1 MSAKDYNSQ
10 VVKRQR
16 IRSTTLVVGVDVGNA
31 FNAVGFMNKQGKI
44 LSSCAKLYNNREGF
58 EQFVKMTEAIKTKYR
73 LKDVLIGMEPTGHY
87 WRKLAY
93 FAKDQGYEV
102 RFIRTTALKHHR
114 EIDESSSA
122 KSDIR
127 DALTIA
133 NITREGKYIDTVIED
148 GVVRQLRTLSKVRER
163 LLRYSVGAKNALHAA
178 LDDYFPELHE
188 IFWSMG
194 ARSLWA
200 ILERCP
206 FPDDVVLLKISL
218 LRDMITKS
226 SRKKAGADQ
235 KARALYQAA
244 QKSIG
249 LKRVGDADRFRVK
262 ICLEEVKRTVLML
275 KDIDRQMKKVLKEM
289 PSAPYLLSIPGVGT
303 LSAAVFL
310 GELGNPAYFHNARQ
324 IVKYA
329 GYDPQESDSGSWV
342 SRKFISK
349 KGRWL
354 MRKYLFF
361 MSMRVVVLS
370 KYFQNYYQRKLET
383 KNRVGQQPKRKEI
396 LCAVAI
402 KLIKVIFALLRDK
415 RKFDDGVRVIAAHA

>member
-1 MSAKDYNSQ
+1 MSQRDYNRQ
-10 VVKRQR
+10 VAKRQR
-16 IRSTTLVVGVDVGNA
+16 IRKATLIVGVDIGKA
-31 FNAVGFMNKQGKI
+31 FNAVGFMDKEGNVLG
-44 LSSCAKLYNNREGF
+44 SCAKLYNNREGF
-58 EQFVKMTEAIKTKYR
+58 EEFINLIEG
-73 LKDVLIGMEPTGHY
+73 LKAKHHLRDVLIGMEPTGHY

-93 FAKDQGYEV
+93 FAKDHGYEV
-102 RFIRTTALKHHR
+102 RFVRTTALKHHR

-122 KSDIR
+122 KSDQR

-148 GVVRQLRTLSKVRER
+148 GVLRQLRTLSKARER
-163 LLRYSVGAKNALHAA
+163 LLRYSVSAKNSLHAA

-194 ARSLWA
+194 SRSLWT
-200 ILERCP
+200 ILKQCP
-206 FPDDVVLLKISL
+206 FPQDVMLMDVSTLQELIA
-218 LRDMITKS
+218 RS
-226 SRKKAGADQ
+226 SRKKAGSTL
-235 KARALYQAA
+235 KAEKLTEAA

-249 LKRVGDADRFRVK
+249 IKQIGNADRYRVQM
-262 ICLEEVKRTVLML
+262 CLEEVKRTVLSL
-275 KDIDRQMKKVLKEM
+275 KNLDKQLKCLLKET
-289 PSAPYLLSIPGVGT
+289 SAATYLMSIPGIGP

-310 GELGNPAYFHNARQ
+310 GELGDPTHFHNARQ

-329 GYDPQESDSGSWV
+329 GYDPQESDSGS
-342 SRKFISK
+342 RIGRRFISK

-354 MRKYLFF
+354 LRKYLFF

-370 KYFQNYYQRKLET
+370 NYFQEYYLRKLET
-383 KNRVGQQPKRKEI
+383 KNRVGQQPRRKEM

-415 RKFDDGVRVIAAHA
+415 REFVDLVPAAAA

>member
-1 MSAKDYNSQ
+1 MSEKDYNKQ
-10 VVKRQR
+10 VAKRQR
-16 IRSTTLVVGVDVGNA
+16 IKETTLVVGVDIGNA
-31 FNAVGFMNKQGKI
+31 FNAVGFMNKEGVV
-44 LSSCAKLYNNREGF
+44 LGSCAKQNNSREGF
-58 EQFVKMTEAIKTKYR
+58 EQFAKMTESLRTKHG
-73 LKDVLIGMEPTGHY
+73 LKDVLVGMEPTGHY
-87 WRKLAY
+87 WRKLAF
-93 FAKDQGYEV
+93 FAKEKGYEV

-114 EIDESSSA
+114 EIDESSSS
-122 KSDIR
+122 KSDRR

-133 NITREGKYIDTVIED
+133 NITREGKYLDTVIED
-148 GVVRQLRTLSKVRER
+148 GAMRQLRTLAKTRER
-163 LLRYSVGAKNALHAA
+163 LLRYSVSAKNALHAA
-178 LDDYFPELHE
+178 LDDYFPELHGV
-188 IFWSMG
+188 FCSMG

-200 ILERCP
+200 ILEQCP
-206 FPDDVVLLKISL
+206 FPKLIA
-218 LRDMITKS
+218 KS
-226 SRKKAGADQ
+226 GRKKARTAQ
-235 KARALYQAA
+235 KAKALYEAA

-249 LKRVGDADRFRVK
+249 LKIVGSADRFRVK

-275 KDIDRQMKKVLKEM
+275 KDMDRQMKDVLMDM
-289 PSAPYLLSIPGVGT
+289 PAAPYLLSIPGIGP

-310 GELGNPAYFHNARQ
+310 GELGDPNHFHNARQ
-324 IVKYA
+324 IVKFA

-354 MRKYLFF
+354 LRKYLFY

-370 KYFQNYYQRKLET
+370 KYFQEYYQRKLET

-415 RKFDDGVRVIAAHA
+415 RKFDDRVRAAVTHA

>member
-1 MSAKDYNSQ
+1 MSQRDYNKQ
-10 VVKRQR
+10 VSKRQR
-16 IRSTTLVVGVDVGNA
+16 IRKATLIVGVDVGKA
-31 FNAVGFMNKQGKI
+31 FNALGFMDKEGNVLG
-44 LSSCAKLYNNREGF
+44 SCAKLYNNREGF
-58 EQFVKMTEAIKTKYR
+58 EEFINLIEG
-73 LKDVLIGMEPTGHY
+73 LKAKHHLRDVLIGMEPTGHY

-93 FAKDQGYEV
+93 FAKDHGYEV
-102 RFIRTTALKHHR
+102 RFVRTTALKHHR

-122 KSDIR
+122 KSDQR

-148 GVVRQLRTLSKVRER
+148 GVLRQLRTLSKARER
-163 LLRYSVGAKNALHAA
+163 LLRYSVSAKNSLHAA

-194 ARSLWA
+194 SRSLWA
-200 ILERCP
+200 ILEQCP
-206 FPDDVVLLKISL
+206 FPQDVVLMKLST
-218 LRDMITKS
+218 LRNLIAQS
-226 SRKKAGADQ
+226 SRKKAGSAV
-235 KARALYQAA
+235 KAEKLIEAA

-249 LKRVGDADRFRVK
+249 VKQIGNADRYRVQM
-262 ICLEEVKRTVLML
+262 CLEEVKRTVLSL
-275 KDIDRQMKKVLKEM
+275 KNIDKQLKCLLKET
-289 PSAPYLLSIPGVGT
+289 SAASYLMSIPGVGP

-310 GELGNPAYFHNARQ
+310 GELGDPTHFHNARQ

-329 GYDPQESDSGSWV
+329 GYDPQESDSGSRIG
-342 SRKFISK
+342 RKFISK

-354 MRKYLFF
+354 LRKYLFF

-370 KYFQNYYQRKLET
+370 NYFQEYYLRKLET
-383 KNRVGQQPKRKEI
+383 KNRVGQQPRRKEM

-415 RKFDDGVRVIAAHA
+415 REFVDLVPAAAA

>member
-1 MSAKDYNSQ
+1 MSVKDYNKQ
-10 VVKRQR
+10 VSKRQR

-31 FNAVGFMNKQGKI
+31 FNAVGYMDKEGKV
-44 LSSCAKLYNNREGF
+44 LGSSARLYNNREGF
-58 EQFVKMTEAIKTKYR
+58 EEFVKLTEG
-73 LKDVLIGMEPTGHY
+73 LKAKHKLQDVLIGMEPTGHY

-93 FAKDQGYEV
+93 FAMERGYEV
-102 RFIRTTALKHHR
+102 RFVRTTALRHHR
-114 EIDESSSA
+114 ELDESASA
-122 KSDIR
+122 KSDQR
-127 DALTIA
+127 DALTLT

-148 GVVRQLRTLSKVRER
+148 GVLRQLRTLSKTRER
-163 LLRYSVGAKNALHAA
+163 LLRYCVSAKNALHAV

-188 IFWSMG
+188 IFGSMG
-194 ARSLWA
+194 TRSLWT
-200 ILERCP
+200 ILEQCP
-206 FPDDVVLLKISL
+206 FPDDVALMEISS
-218 LRDMITKS
+218 LRELIAKS
-226 SRKKAGADQ
+226 ARKKAGAVH
-235 KARALYQAA
+235 KAKALYQAA

-249 LKRVGDADRFRVK
+249 LKNIGAADRFRVK

-275 KDIDRQMKKVLKEM
+275 KTIDQQIRKVLIEI
-289 PSAPYLLSIPGVGT
+289 PSAPYLLSIPGIGP

-310 GELGNPAYFHNARQ
+310 GELGDPEHFHNARQ

-354 MRKYLFF
+354 LRKYLFF

-370 KYFQNYYQRKLET
+370 KYFQKYYQRKLKV

-415 RKFDDGVRVIAAHA
+415 RKFDDGVRTVAAHT

>member
-16 IRSTTLVVGVDVGNA
+16 IRSTTLVVGVDVGKA

-218 LRDMITKS
+218 LRDMIAKS

>member
-1 MSAKDYNSQ
+1 MSEKDYNRQ
-10 VVKRQR
+10 VVKRER
-16 IRSTTLVVGVDVGNA
+16 IGRETLVIGVDVGNA
-31 FNAVGFMNKQGKI
+31 WNAVGFMNKEGNV
-44 LSSCAKLYNNREGF
+44 LGSCAKLHNSREGF
-58 EQFVKMTEAIKTKYR
+58 EQFIKMTEGLKGTHGM
-73 LKDVLIGMEPTGHY
+73 KDVLIGLEPTGHY

-93 FAKDQGYEV
+93 FAKDKGYEV

-114 EIDESSSA
+114 ELDESSSA
-122 KSDIR
+122 KSDKR

-188 IFWSMG
+188 IFWSMNS
-194 ARSLWA
+194 RSLWA
-200 ILERCP
+200 VLDRCP
-206 FPDDVVLLKISL
+206 FPGDVVSMKRSVLKE
-218 LRDMITKS
+218 MIACS
-226 SRKKAGADQ
+226 SRKKAGAAQ
-235 KARALYQAA
+235 KAKALQQAA
-244 QKSIG
+244 KKSIG
-249 LKRVGDADRFRVK
+249 VKRIGSADRYRVK

-275 KDIDRQMKKVLKEM
+275 KDIDRQMKGVLKEI
-289 PSAPYLLSIPGVGT
+289 PASEYLLSIPGIGT
-303 LSAAVFL
+303 VSAAIFL
-310 GELGNPAYFHNARQ
+310 GELGDPACFQNARQ

-329 GYDPQESDSGSWV
+329 GYDPQESDSGYRI

-354 MRKYLFF
+354 LRKCLFF
-361 MSMRVVVLS
+361 MSMRVVVLTN
-370 KYFQNYYQRKLET
+370 YFQEYYQRKLQT
-383 KNRVGQQPKRKEI
+383 KNRFGQLPRKKEI

-415 RKFDDGVRVIAAHA
+415 RRFQDTVNIAA

>member
-1 MSAKDYNSQ
+1 MSQRDYNRQ
-10 VVKRQR
+10 VAKRQR
-16 IRSTTLVVGVDVGNA
+16 IRKATLIVGVDIGKA
-31 FNAVGFMNKQGKI
+31 FNAVGFMDKEGNVLG
-44 LSSCAKLYNNREGF
+44 SCAKLYNNREGF
-58 EQFVKMTEAIKTKYR
+58 EEFINLIEG
-73 LKDVLIGMEPTGHY
+73 LKAKHHLRDVLIGMEPTGHY

-93 FAKDQGYEV
+93 FAKDHGYEV
-102 RFIRTTALKHHR
+102 RFVRTTALKHHR

-122 KSDIR
+122 KSDQR

-148 GVVRQLRTLSKVRER
+148 GLLRQLRTLSKARER
-163 LLRYSVGAKNALHAA
+163 LLRYSVSAKNSLHAA

-194 ARSLWA
+194 SRSLWA
-200 ILERCP
+200 ILEQCP
-206 FPDDVVLLKISL
+206 FPQDVVLMKLST
-218 LRDMITKS
+218 LRNLIAQS
-226 SRKKAGADQ
+226 SRKKAGSAV
-235 KARALYQAA
+235 KAEKLIEAA

-249 LKRVGDADRFRVK
+249 VKQIGNADRYRVQM
-262 ICLEEVKRTVLML
+262 CLEEVKRTVLSL
-275 KDIDRQMKKVLKEM
+275 KDIDKQLKLLLKET
-289 PSAPYLLSIPGVGT
+289 SAASYLMSIPGVGP

-310 GELGNPAYFHNARQ
+310 GELGDPTHFHNARQ

-329 GYDPQESDSGSWV
+329 GYDPQESDSGSRIG
-342 SRKFISK
+342 RKFISK

-354 MRKYLFF
+354 LRKYLFF

-370 KYFQNYYQRKLET
+370 NYFQEYYLRKLET
-383 KNRVGQQPKRKEI
+383 KNRVGQQPRRKEM

-415 RKFDDGVRVIAAHA
+415 REFVDLVPAAAA